1 MGGETSVWV
10 SYMLL
15 SHPLLVFPV
24 PVEAAN
30 RTLSSFHGIIAFS
43 VITVV
48 RKLFPPLR
56 SNDTGTVGIQVLNM
70 NQSSAESTIKLAK
83 SLGVSQTPCGP
94 VQLL

>member
-24 PVEAAN
+24 PAEAAN
-30 RTLSSFHGIIAFS
+30 RTPSSFHGIIAFS
-43 VITVV
+43 VIAVV

-56 SNDTGTVGIQVLNM
+56 SNDTGTAGIQVLNM
-70 NQSSAESTIKLAK
+70 NQSSAESAIELAK
-83 SLGVSQTPCGP
+83 SVRVSQTPCGP
-94 VQLL
+94 VH